1 MCPIINVVFFY
12 FQVLHWAPLARSRR
26 AFRSVSDCE
35 YVSFK
40 KKIYSKCHENMVFG
54 NSGNSCALVP
64 WFFRSLIVS

>member
-40 KKIYSKCHENMVFG
+40 KKSTVNAMKTWSLGIRGIHVRWCHG
-54 NSGNSCALVP
+54 
-64 WFFRSLIVS
+64 FFDP